1 MAIFIDKPG
10 NRTVCICDF
19 CGAGG
24 ETDIANGVVVE
35 DWMTGHLWLD
45 LSMSEQRHDA
55 LAFCPSCAAGVR
67 GGGAISFSLAEVEPE
82 PLPEPTEGSD
92 PTDPSDGGEP

>member
-19 CGAGG
+19 CGAGA

-82 PLPEPTEGSD
+82 PEPTEVSD